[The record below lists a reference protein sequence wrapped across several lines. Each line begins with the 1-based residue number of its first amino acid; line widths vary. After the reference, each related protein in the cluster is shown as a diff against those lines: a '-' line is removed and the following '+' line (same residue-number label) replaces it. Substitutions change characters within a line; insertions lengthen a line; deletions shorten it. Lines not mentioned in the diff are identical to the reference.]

1 MVNIPSKPLAC
12 MYKMVKT
19 VSNGLT
25 KDLIVTGGHS
35 ILVDDLGELKEINDQ
50 MFGGNTPKIDG
61 KYLLLSSVSPDFSK
75 LENHYIYTWYHFT
88 LENDGDDDRRF
99 GVWANG
105 ILTETPSK
113 NQLIQM
119 GQV

>member
-1 MVNIPSKPLAC
+1 